1 MKIYF
6 DGSHQHYIGIPHT
19 EKPKR
24 ERPKRIEELVTVIE
38 EEKEETGEIEASDTT
53 FAETP
58 EEAEI
63 SPENIAVIEEE
74 SEVESG
80 EKQVETPVKTPKKAT
95 RKEIFNGFYEES
107 KKLKKAK
114 RKAFIMEKMRPYF
127 KYEELL
133 EQFVDNNLERI
144 QRNIICRRKRMVRK
158 VNLQEFNYFCTF
170 TYDDK
175 KHTEQSF
182 REKLSRCLSNFSNRK
197 GWKYVGVW
205 ERSPKKQRLHFHG
218 LFYVPEGTLPTT
230 MIIEEGYDFNAH
242 KRRKI
247 KQCGFFLEKFGRND
261 FEDIDHPMLKSEGM
275 RYIMKYMEKSGEK
288 IVYSR
293 GLPQYFVSDIWEEDI
308 ACPYNEEETK
318 FLLFDNFGCWDE
330 GVYIGQVS
338 PEVIEQMPKSNV

>member
-1 MKIYF
+1 
-6 DGSHQHYIGIPHT
+6 
-19 EKPKR
+19 
-24 ERPKRIEELVTVIE
+24 
-38 EEKEETGEIEASDTT
+38 
-53 FAETP
+53 
-58 EEAEI
+58 
-63 SPENIAVIEEE
+63 
-74 SEVESG
+74 
-80 EKQVETPVKTPKKAT
+80 
-95 RKEIFNGFYEES
+95 
-107 KKLKKAK
+107 
-114 RKAFIMEKMRPYF
+114 MEKMRPYF
-127 KYEELL
+127 KYEQLL